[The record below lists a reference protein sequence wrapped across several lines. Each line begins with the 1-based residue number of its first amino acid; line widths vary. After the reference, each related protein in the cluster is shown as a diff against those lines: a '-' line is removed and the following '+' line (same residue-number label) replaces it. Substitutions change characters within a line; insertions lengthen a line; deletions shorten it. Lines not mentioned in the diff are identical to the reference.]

1 MCSTIVNLKRK
12 NESSLL
18 CIHMNFHSFEWV
30 VGDAGTDPKGF
41 CVNVIPTLLAVDALN
56 GLLLL
61 LLVAAAHF
69 LLSECIFLSFPRND
83 ISI

>member
-1 MCSTIVNLKRK
+1 
-12 NESSLL
+12 
-18 CIHMNFHSFEWV
+18 MNFHSFERV
-30 VGDAGTDPKGF
+30 VRDPKGF

-61 LLVAAAHF
+61 LLVAGAHF
-69 LLSECIFLSFPRND
+69 LLLECIFPRND